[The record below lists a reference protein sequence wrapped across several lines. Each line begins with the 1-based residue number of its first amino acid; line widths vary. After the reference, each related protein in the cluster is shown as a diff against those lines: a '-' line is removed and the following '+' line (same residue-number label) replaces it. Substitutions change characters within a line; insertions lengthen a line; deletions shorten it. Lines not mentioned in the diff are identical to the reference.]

1 MNKPRTRAIA
11 LAVIASALLGA
22 AAIAQADIAQKGHIR
37 VSFQGDLTPK
47 ALPRSAQAPVKV
59 SVGAKISSTSAKV
72 PTAQL
77 HTMTIAI
84 NRYGVLNT
92 KGLPVCQLNDI
103 QPATTADA
111 LAVCRRSLVGEGA
124 FSANVPLSGRSPY
137 PSEGKLYAFNGESN
151 GQPAILAHV
160 YGVRPA
166 PASFTLVFLISRSK
180 GTFGTN
186 LKVTLPK
193 TSSEGGYITGISL
206 ELSKTYSSHGKKL
219 SYLSA
224 SCPAP
229 KGFPG
234 ASFPFAKA
242 SFGFIGGKALTS
254 TLTRSCKVR
263 G

>member
-1 MNKPRTRAIA
+1 M
-11 LAVIASALLGA
+11 
-22 AAIAQADIAQKGHIR
+22 
-37 VSFQGDLTPK
+37 
-47 ALPRSAQAPVKV
+47 
-59 SVGAKISSTSAKV
+59 
-72 PTAQL
+72 
-77 HTMTIAI
+77 
-84 NRYGVLNT
+84 
-92 KGLPVCQLNDI
+92 
-103 QPATTADA
+103 
-111 LAVCRRSLVGEGA
+111 
-124 FSANVPLSGRSPY
+124 
-137 PSEGKLYAFNGESN
+137 
-151 GQPAILAHV
+151 
-160 YGVRPA
+160 
-166 PASFTLVFLISRSK
+166 
-180 GTFGTN
+180 
-186 LKVTLPK
+186 TLPK

>member
-124 FSANVPLSGRSPY
+124 FSANVPLSGRSPI
-137 PSEGKLYAFNGESN
+137 P
-151 GQPAILAHV
+151 P
-160 YGVRPA
+160 
-166 PASFTLVFLISRSK
+166 
-180 GTFGTN
+180 
-186 LKVTLPK
+186 
-193 TSSEGGYITGISL
+193 
-206 ELSKTYSSHGKKL
+206 
-219 SYLSA
+219 
-224 SCPAP
+224 
-229 KGFPG
+229 
-234 ASFPFAKA
+234 KA
-242 SFGFIGGKALTS
+242 SSTPSTANPTASRRSSPTS
-254 TLTRSCKVR
+254 TASVPPPPPSPWSS
-263 G
+263 